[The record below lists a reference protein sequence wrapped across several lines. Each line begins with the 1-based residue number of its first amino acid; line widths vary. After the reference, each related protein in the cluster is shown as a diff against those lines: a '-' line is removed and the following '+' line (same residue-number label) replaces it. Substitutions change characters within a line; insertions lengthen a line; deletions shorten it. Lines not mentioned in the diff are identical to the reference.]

1 MITYIPERKLKP
13 TERILLLLAV
23 ILVIPIAMFPP
34 LLLAVA
40 LAVLPVWLVFYLV
53 RVARSRHS
61 EVDELPATGR
71 RMKLKIP
78 SFENHARIRNHWTVN
93 HDRPGSKY

>member
-13 TERILLLLAV
+13 MERMLLVLAV

-40 LAVLPVWLVFYLV
+40 LVALPVWLVLYLV
-53 RVARSRHS
+53 HMARTGHS
-61 EVDELPATGR
+61 EVQDLPGASR
-71 RMKLKIP
+71 RLRWKAR
-78 SFENHARIRNHWTVN
+78 FGHHARIRNHWTVN